1 MFASTVITVAGAG
14 EIAVLDSSRH
24 PYWYVKRII

>member
-1 MFASTVITVAGAG
+1 MVAGAG